1 MGRVPGIPTT
11 FPLFFGVKRGENF
24 DFSLGAKRG
33 ENFKKI
39 EILLSA
45 KRGENF
51 EILLGA
57 KRGENFEIL
66 LRAKHGEI
74 LIFYFARSAEK
85 ILSEILLGPDLS
97 NPSCEN

>member
-1 MGRVPGIPTT
+1 M
-11 FPLFFGVKRGENF
+11 KRGENF
-24 DFSLGAKRG
+24 DVLLRAKRE
-33 ENFKKI
+33 ENF

-74 LIFYFARSAEK
+74 LIFYFARSTEK
-85 ILSEILLGPDLS
+85 IEILRLRYLACRGSYFFFLFCITLGT
-97 NPSCEN
+97 

>member
-33 ENFKKI
+33 ENF

-45 KRGENF
+45 KRGKKF